1 MKDTKTLLLLTVSLL
16 LIMLSV
22 FLLWT
27 WTYRVKAIV
36 ATAEKG
42 PGTKLLSMN
51 LNTQSDPIDSLKK
64 RYTSMLGEINKSID
78 SVRSSADS
86 LNGNFSNKLAQF
98 NNLKSEINGLLQ
110 DKNTGNSVELA
121 KSKITELQTRINQLR
136 AANTGISKENE
147 RLHAL
152 LIQLSDMRK
161 SPSIGVPAG
170 NDNKTANTRTA
181 YAISPDITTSDLKL
195 SAVSESDDN
204 KEQETTLADQTAHFN
219 ASFTVRNNSQENNVL
234 EIMVV
239 VLRPDGKVLQKST
252 WETGTFETKDGK
264 KIYSY
269 KTRAD
274 FNSGETKKMFFSV
287 SSDRYIRGIYRMQ
300 VYNKGQLIATVS
312 KTIS

>member
-36 ATAEKG
+36 ATAEKSPG
-42 PGTKLLSMN
+42 PRLISMN
-51 LNTQSDPIDSLKK
+51 VNNQTDVSDSLKK
-64 RYTSMLGEINKSID
+64 RYTDMLGEINKSID

-86 LNGNFSNKLAQF
+86 LNGNFSNKLTQF

-110 DKNTGNSVELA
+110 DRTTGNSVELA

-136 AANTGISKENE
+136 VANTDISKENE
-147 RLHAL
+147 QLHAL
-152 LIQLSDMRK
+152 LKQLSDIRK
-161 SPSIGVPAG
+161 TSADGVSAG
-170 NDNKTANTRTA
+170 NDNKTANTRIA
-181 YAISPDITTSDLKL
+181 YASSSDISTSDLQL
-195 SAVSESDDN
+195 SAVSETKDN
-204 KEQETTLADQTAHFN
+204 EEQETSLADQIAHFN

-234 EIMVV
+234 EIVVV
-239 VLRPDGKVLQKST
+239 VLQPDGKVLQKST
-252 WETGTFETKDGK
+252 WETGTFETKEGK

-274 FNSGETKKMFFSV
+274 FNSGETKKVFFSV
-287 SSDRYIRGIYRMQ
+287 SSDRYARGIYRMQ

-312 KTIS
+312 KTMS